1 MKASLQ
7 EIAIVTE
14 LFRLVKEVNRTCSQP
29 YMARMGLSQLEADVL
44 MVLSGHQKKG
54 ETIRPGSLARL
65 LRMPAS
71 SLSQALK
78 PLEDKGYV
86 KRERLRDDAR
96 TVSIELTERGWEL
109 AEGCQYE
116 MHALI
121 TEFCNTIGV
130 DEIEDLMASLDKVLE
145 FANSYGRPTRV

>member
-1 MKASLQ
+1 
-7 EIAIVTE
+7 
-14 LFRLVKEVNRTCSQP
+14 
-29 YMARMGLSQLEADVL
+29 
-44 MVLSGHQKKG
+44 
-54 ETIRPGSLARL
+54 
-65 LRMPAS
+65 MPAS

>member
-1 MKASLQ
+1 MFAAVHGAHGPFATRSRCPDGFVRAS
-7 EIAIVTE
+7 EE
-14 LFRLVKEVNRTCSQP
+14 RR
-29 YMARMGLSQLEADVL
+29 
-44 MVLSGHQKKG
+44 
-54 ETIRPGSLARL
+54 TIRPGSLARL

-96 TVSIELTERGWEL
+96 TVSIELTEHGWGL
-109 AEGCQYE
+109 AEQCQYE